1 MLGSAFPS
9 SWRLAEGWL
18 PEVCLGKDQSA
29 LEAFIRKCRFLG
41 PILVLLNLMLWSVA
55 QESEYLTD
63 CLVPPL
69 HAQVWKALWPSAALV
84 FRQSDHDG
92 CYHDLRPA
100 LGFPTQW
107 LRSKQPV
114 QKTVL
119 ARLLN
124 QVSASVSRHFFCI
137 MGQSQVLFCP
147 LPFTQTLATRERHQK
162 MKDIIT
168 TQNKLWVPARPLGF
182 HFSPNS
188 SSVELLPSGYILPSR
203 TNSQPP
209 FLTSFPF

>member
-69 HAQVWKALWPSAALV
+69 HAQV
-84 FRQSDHDG
+84 
-92 CYHDLRPA
+92 
-100 LGFPTQW
+100 
-107 LRSKQPV
+107 
-114 QKTVL
+114 
-119 ARLLN
+119 
-124 QVSASVSRHFFCI
+124 
-137 MGQSQVLFCP
+137 
-147 LPFTQTLATRERHQK
+147 
-162 MKDIIT
+162 
-168 TQNKLWVPARPLGF
+168 
-182 HFSPNS
+182 
-188 SSVELLPSGYILPSR
+188 
-203 TNSQPP
+203 
-209 FLTSFPF
+209 